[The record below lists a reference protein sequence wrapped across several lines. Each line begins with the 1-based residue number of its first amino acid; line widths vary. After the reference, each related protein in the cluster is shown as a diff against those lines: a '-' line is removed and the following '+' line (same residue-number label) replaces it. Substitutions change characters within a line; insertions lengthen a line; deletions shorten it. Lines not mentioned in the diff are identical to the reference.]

1 MAENVSFPS
10 RKGDTAHGV
19 IALPPGDA
27 RAPAVVLLQEWWG
40 VNAHIRSLVDRLA
53 AEGFVVLAPD
63 LYHGQTTRDA
73 GEAQRLMTELKWSVA
88 LEEIAGAAE
97 FLKRHPRSTGKV
109 GVTGFCM
116 GGAGALLTAS
126 NLPGLSAAVAFYG
139 IPPAQYVD
147 WKSAEPPPIQAHFSS
162 RDQWAR
168 AESAAAIRDALVA
181 RGREFEL
188 HVYDA
193 EHAFVNDTRPEVYD
207 AESARVAW
215 GRMAA
220 FFHKHLGA

>member
-1 MAENVSFPS
+1 
-10 RKGDTAHGV
+10 
-19 IALPPGDA
+19 
-27 RAPAVVLLQEWWG
+27 
-40 VNAHIRSLVDRLA
+40 
-53 AEGFVVLAPD
+53 
-63 LYHGQTTRDA
+63 
-73 GEAQRLMTELKWSVA
+73 
-88 LEEIAGAAE
+88 
-97 FLKRHPRSTGKV
+97 
-109 GVTGFCM
+109 M

-207 AESARVAW
+207 PESARVAW